1 MELVAALSKPDCGDV
16 TFGTHTSGFGEVSPC
31 SGTEASGIWQ
41 PGRQKEGVWL
51 QAPSKW
57 EQAQPLPCLAV

>member
-1 MELVAALSKPDCGDV
+1 MELVAALSKPDCVVV

-41 PGRQKEGVWL
+41 PGRQKEGV
-51 QAPSKW
+51 
-57 EQAQPLPCLAV
+57 